1 MIKNLTSASDSITL
15 KLLLLVVL
23 LCSAAVSFST
33 QSTEL
38 HGVLVTS
45 KQSDITKLKRKD
57 IRRIFLGIKPMN
69 NSLVNKPVLNLSN
82 QKAYTLFLKNIMF
95 LTETGYKR
103 KLIKRIFRQ
112 GADEIHSIDSSAG
125 LIKYLSAH
133 PNDIS
138 FMSKE
143 DALKNPNLRIIQALW

>member
-1 MIKNLTSASDSITL
+1 MNKHYSTYKYLPLTI
-15 KLLLLVVL
+15 LLLVGIL
-23 LCSAAVSFST
+23 FSTPASFSS

-45 KQSDITKLKRKD
+45 KQSDISKLKRKD
-57 IRRIFLGIKPMN
+57 IRRIFLGIKPMST
-69 NSLVNKPVLNLSN
+69 SLVNKPVLNLSN

-95 LTETGYKR
+95 LTESGYKR

-112 GADEIHSIDSSAG
+112 GADEIHSIDSSTG
-125 LIKYLSAH
+125 LIKYLNTH

-143 DALKNPNLRIIQALW
+143 DALNNPDLKIIQALW